1 MRPRLRER
9 FVFMPMVVMS
19 LGVCL
24 GLTACGSDDD
34 AGAIKTLSW
43 TAVADSS
50 VLGYKVYWGT
60 ESRSYE
66 GNADAGPN
74 PTYTVKGLTPGQTY
88 FFAVSAYN
96 SEGESALSAEV
107 SSLAESD
114 WSRLRTEGK

>member
-1 MRPRLRER
+1 MRPCFRER

-19 LGVCL
+19 LGICL
-24 GLTACGSDDD
+24 GLSACGSDDD
-34 AGAIKTLSW
+34 AGATKTLSW

-60 ESRSYE
+60 ESRNYA
-66 GNADAGPN
+66 GNADAGPD

-88 FFAVSAYN
+88 FFAVSAY
-96 SEGESALSAEV
+96 SAGGESALSAEV
-107 SSLAESD
+107 TSLAESD

>member
-1 MRPRLRER
+1 MCPCFLHRL
-9 FVFMPMVVMS
+9 VSVPVLVLS
-19 LGVCL
+19 LGVYL

-34 AGAIKTLSW
+34 AGASKTLSW

-60 ESRSYE
+60 ESGQYE
-66 GNADAGPN
+66 ANADAGPN
-74 PTYTVKGLTPGQTY
+74 PTYTVKGLIPGQTY

-96 SEGESALSAEV
+96 SGGESALSAEV

-114 WSRLRTEGK
+114 WSRLRTEG

>member
-1 MRPRLRER
+1 MLPCFRER
-9 FVFMPMVVMS
+9 FVSMPLVVMS

-24 GLTACGSDDD
+24 GLSACGSDDD
-34 AGAIKTLSW
+34 AGATKTLSW

-60 ESRSYE
+60 ESHNYE
-66 GNADAGPN
+66 ANADAGPS
-74 PTYTVKGLTPGQTY
+74 PTYTVNGLTPGQTY
-88 FFAVSAYN
+88 FFAVSAYS

>member
-1 MRPRLRER
+1 MHPCFRER
-9 FVFMPMVVMS
+9 SVFMPMVVMS
-19 LGVCL
+19 LGICL
-24 GLTACGSDDD
+24 GLSACGSDDD
-34 AGAIKTLSW
+34 AGATKTLSW

-60 ESRSYE
+60 ESRNYE

-88 FFAVSAYN
+88 FFAVSAY
-96 SEGESALSAEV
+96 SAGGESALSTEV

-114 WSRLRTEGK
+114 WSRLRTEGT

>member
-1 MRPRLRER
+1 MRPCFRER

-19 LGVCL
+19 LGICL
-24 GLTACGSDDD
+24 GLSACGSDDD
-34 AGAIKTLSW
+34 AGATKTLSW

-60 ESRSYE
+60 ESRNYA
-66 GNADAGPN
+66 GNADAGPD

-88 FFAVSAYN
+88 FFAVSAY
-96 SEGESALSAEV
+96 SAGGESALSVEV
-107 SSLAESD
+107 TSLAESD

>member
-1 MRPRLRER
+1 MRPCFVHRL
-9 FVFMPMVVMS
+9 VSVHVLVMS

-34 AGAIKTLSW
+34 AGATRTLSW
-43 TAVADSS
+43 TAGADSL

-60 ESRSYE
+60 ESRNYE
-66 GNADAGPN
+66 ANADAGPN

-88 FFAVSAYN
+88 FFAVSAY
-96 SEGESALSAEV
+96 SSGGESALSAEV